1 MRLLETPTLKIP
13 GAVGTTHCLMRM
25 RLRLVLCSVVTVA
38 IMSAEV
44 YGQQEKSRTKSRP
57 KTSVSASSVDSKIAS
72 IIDADT
78 RHEKKQQ
85 PATRAV
91 SRATV
96 DSSSSWAT
104 DHQAGDGVQV
114 ASFQTVSEPVVESS
128 ASPAKSIAT
137 VEKKTPALFLDLTG
151 EAEAAEPTETPKSAS
166 AGSAEVT
173 LDGNPSHVLMRAVAW
188 IVIALC
194 VFSLAALGIRWWQ
207 RQRGLLPTSNSRS
220 RVIETLSVG
229 PGRTVSLI
237 ELAGFRA
244 LVAADA
250 SGIRQLVLAPPSFHD
265 EISDA
270 EDELTDKPES
280 NLKFT
285 LPMTV

>member
-1 MRLLETPTLKIP
+1 MRLLETPTLKMP
-13 GAVGTTHCLMRM
+13 GAVGTTHRLMRM
-25 RLRLVLCSVVTVA
+25 RSWLMLCSVVAVA
-38 IMSAEV
+38 SMSAEV
-44 YGQQEKSRTKSRP
+44 YAQEKSRTKSRP
-57 KTSVSASSVDSKIAS
+57 KISVSASSVDSKIAS

-128 ASPAKSIAT
+128 ASPAKSIAAI
-137 VEKKTPALFLDLTG
+137 EKKAPALFLDLTG
-151 EAEAAEPTETPKSAS
+151 EAEAAEPTETPQSAS
-166 AGSAEVT
+166 AGTAEVT

-194 VFSLAALGIRWWQ
+194 VFSLGALGIRWWQ

-250 SGIRQLVLAPPSFHD
+250 SGIRRSREAAGTAVGHRVSGTP
-265 EISDA
+265 
-270 EDELTDKPES
+270 
-280 NLKFT
+280 
-285 LPMTV
+285 LPQYDRLGKRD